1 MRHRG
6 VNTAALALTMVAAM
20 AGCSA
25 PSAGQPGEP
34 PVQKVRNQEAYRMGQ
49 EDAAK
54 LLLTVADEPA
64 TQDALLDARARI
76 THIRVRV
83 GEQAAVD
90 YERGFT
96 DKIRS
101 DCDSLAAL
109 IF

>member
-1 MRHRG
+1 MRLRG
-6 VNTAALALTMVAAM
+6 VKAAAMALTLAAAM
-20 AGCSA
+20 AGCS
-25 PSAGQPGEP
+25 GQPSGQAAEAP
-34 PVQKVRNQEAYRMGQ
+34 AQKVRDQEAYRMGQ

-96 DKIRS
+96 DKIRT
-101 DCDSLAAL
+101 DCDSLAAI